1 LRYNWGVIKIAPS
14 ILSADFGV
22 LAEEIAK
29 VEAAGAD
36 QLHIDVMD
44 GRFVPNISM
53 GFPILDAIRKRT
65 RLPLDLHLMI
75 VEPEK
80 YLGEFAARG
89 ADMLTVHVEAC
100 PHLQRTLVSIREL
113 AARRGAPVKAGAALN
128 PATHPAALDYV
139 LDDLDLVLV
148 MSVNPGF
155 GGQTLIPAVYPKIRQ
170 IRAQLGARGT
180 DVSID
185 GGVKVEHVRRLAE
198 HGASTVVAGSAVFE
212 AKDPAAVIKQM
223 RAAAD
228 G

>member
-1 LRYNWGVIKIAPS
+1 MIKIAPS

-22 LAEEIAK
+22 LAEEIAR

-53 GFPILDAIRKRT
+53 GFPILNAIRKRT
-65 RLPLDLHLMI
+65 KLPLDLHLMI
-75 VEPEK
+75 VEPER
-80 YLGEFAARG
+80 YLADFVAAG
-89 ADMLTVHVEAC
+89 ADMLTVHVEAS

-113 AARRGAPVKAGAALN
+113 SARKGVQVKAGAALN
-128 PATHPAALDYV
+128 PATHPSALEYV

-155 GGQTLIPAVYPKIRQ
+155 GGQAFISTVYPKIRQ
-170 IRAQLGARGT
+170 IRTLLGARGV

-185 GGVKVEHVRRLAE
+185 GGVKVEHARPCAE
-198 HGASTVVAGSAVFE
+198 HGASILVAGSAVFE
-212 AKDPAAVIKQM
+212 AADPADVIKRM
-223 RAAAD
+223 RDAA
-228 G
+228 GV

>member
-1 LRYNWGVIKIAPS
+1 MRYNKDVIKIAPS
-14 ILSADFGV
+14 ILSADFGI
-22 LAEEIAK
+22 LAEEIAR

-36 QLHIDVMD
+36 QIHIDVMD
-44 GRFVPNISM
+44 GLFVPNITM

-80 YLGEFAARG
+80 YLAEFAARG
-89 ADMLTVHVEAC
+89 ADRLTVHVVAC

-113 AARRGAPVKAGAALN
+113 ADKRGAPVRSGAALN
-128 PATHPAALDYV
+128 PGTHPSTLDYV

-155 GGQTLIPAVYPKIRQ
+155 GGQKLIPAVYPKIRQ
-170 IRAQLGARGT
+170 IRSQLGTRAV

-185 GGVKVEHVRRLAE
+185 GGVKVEHARPLAD
-198 HGASTVVAGSAVFE
+198 HGASILVAGSAVFE

-223 RAAAD
+223 RSAA

>member
-1 LRYNWGVIKIAPS
+1 MIKIAPS
-14 ILSADFGV
+14 ILSADFGI

-36 QLHIDVMD
+36 QLHIDIMD

-75 VEPEK
+75 VEPDK
-80 YLGEFAARG
+80 YLPEFAARG
-89 ADMLTVHVEAC
+89 ADMMTVHVEAC

-113 AARRGAPVKAGAALN
+113 SGKRGAPVKAGAALN
-128 PATHPAALDYV
+128 PGTSPAALDYV
-139 LDDLDLVLV
+139 TDDLDLVLL

-155 GGQTLIPAVYPKIRQ
+155 GGQKLIPTVYPKIKQVRSLLGK
-170 IRAQLGARGT
+170 RAV

-185 GGVKVEHVRRLAE
+185 GGVKVEHCRPLVE
-198 HGASTVVAGSAVFE
+198 HGASILVAGSAVFD
-212 AKDPAAVIKQM
+212 AKDPAAVVKQM
-223 RAAAD
+223 RNAA

>member
-1 LRYNWGVIKIAPS
+1 MIKIAPS
-14 ILSADFGV
+14 ILSADFGI
-22 LAEEIAK
+22 LAEEIARI
-29 VEAAGAD
+29 EAAGAD
-36 QLHIDVMD
+36 QIHIDVMD

-80 YLGEFAARG
+80 YLPEFAARG

-113 AARRGAPVKAGAALN
+113 AGKRGAPVKAGAALN
-128 PATHPAALDYV
+128 PATHFSTLDYV
-139 LDDLDLVLV
+139 TGDLDLVLV

-155 GGQTLIPAVYPKIRQ
+155 GGQAFIPAVYPKIRQ
-170 IRAQLGARGT
+170 IRSLLGSRAV

-185 GGVKVEHVRRLAE
+185 GGVKVEHARPLAE
-198 HGASTVVAGSAVFE
+198 HGASILVAGSAVFD

-223 RAAAD
+223 RQAAGA
-228 G
+228 

>member
-1 LRYNWGVIKIAPS
+1 MIKIAPS
-14 ILSADFGV
+14 ILSADFGI

-36 QLHIDVMD
+36 QLHIDIMD

-80 YLGEFAARG
+80 YLPEFAARG

-113 AARRGAPVKAGAALN
+113 SARRGAPVKAGAALN
-128 PATHPAALDYV
+128 PSTGPAALEWV
-139 LDDLDLVLV
+139 TDDLDLVLL

-155 GGQTLIPAVYPKIRQ
+155 GGQKLIPTVYPKITQVRQ
-170 IRAQLGARGT
+170 LLGTRAV

-185 GGVKVEHVRRLAE
+185 GGVKVEHCRPLAQ
-198 HGASTVVAGSAVFE
+198 HGASILVAGSAVFE
-212 AKDPAAVIKQM
+212 AKDPAAVVKEM
-223 RAAAD
+223 RAAAS
-228 G
+228 

>member
-1 LRYNWGVIKIAPS
+1 MIKIAPS
-14 ILSADFGV
+14 ILSADFGI

-36 QLHIDVMD
+36 QLHIDIMD
-44 GRFVPNISM
+44 GRFVPNLSM

-75 VEPEK
+75 VEPDK
-80 YLGEFAARG
+80 YLPEFAARG

-100 PHLQRTLVSIREL
+100 THLQRTLVSIREL
-113 AARRGAPVKAGAALN
+113 SSKRGAPVKAGAALN
-128 PATHPAALDYV
+128 PATSPAALDYV
-139 LDDLDLVLV
+139 TDDLDLVLL

-155 GGQTLIPAVYPKIRQ
+155 GGQKLIPTVYPKIKQ
-170 IRAQLGARGT
+170 VRALLGKRAV

-185 GGVKVEHVRRLAE
+185 GGVKVEHCRPLAE
-198 HGASTVVAGSAVFE
+198 HGASILVAGSAVFE
-212 AKDPAAVIKQM
+212 AKDPAAIVKDM
-223 RAAAD
+223 RSAA

>member
-1 LRYNWGVIKIAPS
+1 MIKIAPS
-14 ILSADFGV
+14 ILSADFGI
-22 LAEEIAK
+22 LADEIAK

-53 GFPILDAIRKRT
+53 GFPVLDAIRKRT

-80 YLGEFAARG
+80 YLAEFAARG
-89 ADMLTVHVEAC
+89 ADMLTVHVEVC

-113 AARRGAPVKAGAALN
+113 AATRGAPVRAGAALN
-128 PATHPAALDYV
+128 PSTHPSTLDYV
-139 LDDLDLVLV
+139 IDDLDLVLV

-155 GGQTLIPAVYPKIRQ
+155 GGQKLIPAVYPKIRQ
-170 IRAQLGARGT
+170 IRTLLGQRAT

-185 GGVKVEHVRRLAE
+185 GGVKIEHARKLVE
-198 HGASTVVAGSAVFE
+198 HGASILVAGSAVFE

-223 RAAAD
+223 RSATGA
-228 G
+228 

>member
-1 LRYNWGVIKIAPS
+1 MRYKKGVIRIAPS
-14 ILSADFGV
+14 ILSADFGI

-44 GRFVPNISM
+44 GCFVPNISM

-75 VEPEK
+75 VEPGK
-80 YLGEFAARG
+80 YLAEFAARG

-128 PATHPAALDYV
+128 PATQPSVLDYV

-155 GGQTLIPAVYPKIRQ
+155 GGQKFIPAMYPKIRQ
-170 IRAQLGARGT
+170 IRAQLGARPV

-185 GGVKVEHVRRLAE
+185 GGVKVEHARPLAE
-198 HGASTVVAGSAVFE
+198 HGASVLVAGSAVFE

-223 RAAAD
+223 RSAA

>member
-1 LRYNWGVIKIAPS
+1 MKIAPS

-22 LAEEIAK
+22 LADEIAR

-36 QLHIDVMD
+36 QIHIDVMD
-44 GRFVPNISM
+44 GRFVPNITM

-80 YLGEFAARG
+80 YLAEFAARG

-100 PHLQRTLVSIREL
+100 PHLQRTLVGIREL
-113 AARRGAPVKAGAALN
+113 SAQRGAPVKAGAALN
-128 PATHPAALDYV
+128 PSTGPSALEYV
-139 LDDLDLVLV
+139 TDDLDLVLL

-155 GGQTLIPAVYPKIRQ
+155 GGQKLIPTVYPKIKQVRSL
-170 IRAQLGARGT
+170 LGKRVV

-185 GGVKVEHVRRLAE
+185 GGVKVEHCRPLVE
-198 HGASTVVAGSAVFE
+198 HGASILVAGSAVFE
-212 AKDPAAVIKQM
+212 AKDPAAVVKQM
-223 RAAAD
+223 RNAA